1 MLGTCIWSV
10 EMHHVWIWWWYEIN
24 EVHLQLADF
33 LIYLRILIRTEPL
46 EVPCNLK
53 ALFSGHHLLIDA

>member
-1 MLGTCIWSV
+1 
-10 EMHHVWIWWWYEIN
+10 MHHVWIWWWYEIN